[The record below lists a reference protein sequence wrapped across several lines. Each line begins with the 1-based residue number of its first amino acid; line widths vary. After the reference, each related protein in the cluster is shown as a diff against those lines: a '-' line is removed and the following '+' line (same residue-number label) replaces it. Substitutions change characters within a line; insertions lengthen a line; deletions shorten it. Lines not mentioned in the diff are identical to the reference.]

1 MQSFYN
7 KSRKK
12 GKGYTYLPTNNNE
25 NDKLS
30 YTPQIHNKTR
40 NALKGYS
47 NISANTIPKVAQMVS
62 TEKKKMGACISRVKT
77 KKASNTY

>member
-47 NISANTIPKVAQMVS
+47 NISANTIPKVAQDGKHR
-62 TEKKKMGACISRVKT
+62 KKKDGSLYIEGKN
-77 KKASNTY
+77 KKS